1 MRNSAEL
8 MTRSGVTWR
17 LIGRVVVRSAVLA
30 MLSSVPQVASAQIR
44 ASEVGSMTQVID
56 GTKLSVTYSR
66 PRVRGRDP
74 LFGTRAAHWGETWTP
89 GANWATLFE
98 VSKDVTINGQVLR
111 KGKYSVWM
119 VLREH
124 EPWTTV
130 FDPDW
135 HRYHMEPPDS
145 NTKQIRVMTTVEQA
159 PFAEVLTWSMPELT
173 VSGGTL
179 EMHWGTTRATL
190 QVGIRPTLE
199 VTLGEAEAAPFL
211 GRYLYSEKSPNGTT
225 KSTSTF
231 IVSYEA
237 NTLKARWDPNDEY
250 MQTFALIRVGPD
262 IFTAGLYDKT
272 GAIYE
277 VLRPDMMFTFKRTNG
292 RPTNLEVR
300 DESDV
305 LQATATRKP

>member
-1 MRNSAEL
+1 
-8 MTRSGVTWR
+8 
-17 LIGRVVVRSAVLA
+17 
-30 MLSSVPQVASAQIR
+30 
-44 ASEVGSMTQVID
+44 MTQVID
-56 GTKLSVTYSR
+56 GTRLSVTYSR

-74 LFGTRAAHWGETWTP
+74 LFGSRAAHWGETWTP

-98 VSKDVTINGQVLR
+98 VNKDVTINGVVVP

-145 NTKQIRVMTTVEQA
+145 NGKQIRVATKVEQA
-159 PFAEVLTWSMPELT
+159 PFVEVLTWSMPELST
-173 VSGGTL
+173 SGGTL
-179 EMHWGTTRATL
+179 AMQWGATRATM
-190 QVGIRPTLE
+190 QVGVTPSLE
-199 VTLGEAEAAPFL
+199 VTMAETDAAPYV
-211 GRYLYSEKSPNGTT
+211 GQYSYSEKARNGTT
-225 KSTSTF
+225 KAMSTF
-231 IVSYEA
+231 IVSYDA
-237 NTLKARWDPNDEY
+237 QTLKARWDPNDDY

-262 IFTAGLYDKT
+262 IFTAGLYGKS

-277 VLRPDMMFTFKRTNG
+277 VLRPDMMFTFKRVNG
-292 RPTNLEVR
+292 RPTTLEVR